1 MCGYFTAA
9 MLPNAPTSCPHCSS
23 DEAQPAAVL
32 KESLPPAAYICPMC
46 EGVRSDKPG
55 ACPHCGMALEKNPLA
70 QRNEPEC
77 CGDGGDDEVNDLWW
91 RVRWST
97 AMAAPVVL
105 LSMGMDLPVI
115 RDIPHE
121 ASGWMQFVWATP
133 VVFWVGWP
141 LLVRF
146 ASSLRTL
153 RFNMFTLI
161 GLGVLA
167 AWGYSTYVTWFAS
180 PGIIVGLGGH
190 DFANH
195 APIYFESAA
204 VITVLVLLGQLL
216 ELRARKA
223 TGSAIRALMNLAPK
237 TALLVR
243 DGEEIETPVEDIQI
257 NDVLRIKPGSRI
269 PVDGIVIEGTST
281 VDESMLTGESMPQKK
296 EANAAVTGGTVNG
309 SGTFLMRAE
318 RVGAHTLLSQIVE
331 MTAKAQASRAPVQRL
346 ADSVS
351 AWFVPAVIGIAAL
364 TFLLWWQFGPQPSF
378 AFAVVNAVAVLIIA
392 CPCALGLATP
402 MAVTVGLGRGAQLGV
417 LIKNAETLERLHEI
431 DIVMLDKTGT
441 LTEGKPSVTEVFP
454 LPGLSAR
461 DLLACAAAVESMSEH
476 PLATAIVN
484 AAKERSIPLAAVTDF
499 QAITGSGVLGNV
511 GESEVFIGQE
521 AFLKKNGVFISAECS
536 AHSMKMQAEGCT
548 VVVVV
553 LNEKPLGLIA
563 IKDKVKDSA
572 PAAIVALHALGLKL
586 QMITG
591 DSLATAQRVAKDLSI
606 DEVAAEVSPKEK
618 LLHVYQARGKDRH
631 VAFAGDGI
639 NDAPALAAADVG
651 IAMGSGTE
659 VAIQSAPVTLVK
671 GDLSALHQAFAL
683 SHATMKVI
691 RQNLMFAFLYNGL
704 GIPLAAGILYPFTG
718 WLLNPMIASVAMSLS
733 SVSVILNSLRLR
745 RFK

>member
-1 MCGYFTAA
+1 MQ
-9 MLPNAPTSCPHCSS
+9 PDAPTSCPNCAS
-23 DEAQPAAVL
+23 DEEAVDVA
-32 KESLPPAAYICPMC
+32 KQAKQAKQAKLPPAAYICPMC
-46 EGVRSDKPG
+46 AGVRADKPG
-55 ACPHCGMALEKNPLA
+55 ACPQCGMALEKNPLA
-70 QRNEPEC
+70 HRNEPEC
-77 CGDGGDDEVNDLWW
+77 CGDGGDDEVRDLWW
-91 RVRWST
+91 RVRWSA
-97 AMAAPVVL
+97 AMTLPVVL
-105 LSMGMDLPVI
+105 LAMGMDLPII
-115 RDIPHE
+115 RDLPHD

-141 LLVRF
+141 LLLRF
-146 ASSLRTL
+146 ANSLRTL

-167 AWGYSTYVTWFAS
+167 AWLYSVVALMLPQWLPHAAKH
-180 PGIIVGLGGH
+180 GGMVY
-190 DFANH
+190 
-195 APIYFESAA
+195 YFESAA

-223 TGSAIRALMNLAPK
+223 TGSAIRTLMNLAPK
-237 TALLVR
+237 TALRVR
-243 DGEEIETPVEDIQI
+243 DGVETYTPLSAIQVGDI
-257 NDVLRIKPGSRI
+257 LRIKPGARI
-269 PVDGIVIEGTST
+269 PVDGVVTDGSSA

-296 EANAAVTGGTVNG
+296 AAKAAVTGGTVNSTG
-309 SGTFLMRAE
+309 SFLMRAE
-318 RVGAHTLLSQIVE
+318 RVGANTLLSQIVE
-331 MTAKAQASRAPVQRL
+331 MTTQAQASRAPVQRL
-346 ADSVS
+346 ADRVS
-351 AWFVPAVIGIAAL
+351 AWFVPAVVLIAVL
-364 TFLLWWQFGPQPSF
+364 TFVLWWSVGPEPSF

-417 LIKNAETLERLHEI
+417 LIKNAETLERLQTI

-441 LTEGKPSVTEVFP
+441 LTEGKPAVTEIFP

-461 DLLACAAAVESMSEH
+461 DLLACAAAVEATSEH

-484 AAKERSIPLAAVTDF
+484 AAKERNIPLAAVTDF
-499 QAITGSGVLGNV
+499 QFIPGGGVLGNI
-511 GESEVFIGQE
+511 GESEVFVGQ
-521 AFLKKNGVFISAECS
+521 ASFLKRNGVVLDAECLARS
-536 AHSMKMQAEGCT
+536 AKFQAEGCT
-548 VVVVV
+548 VVIVV

-563 IKDKVKDSA
+563 IKDKVKETT
-572 PAAIVALHALGLKL
+572 PEAIASLHALGLKL

-591 DSLATAQRVAKDLSI
+591 DSLAAAQRVAKDLGI

-651 IAMGSGTE
+651 IAMGTGTE
-659 VAIQSAPVTLVK
+659 VAIQSADVTLVK
-671 GDLSALHQAFAL
+671 GDLRALHQAFAL
-683 SHATMKVI
+683 SRATMQII
-691 RQNLMFAFLYNGL
+691 RQNLWFAFLYNGL
-704 GIPLAAGILYPFTG
+704 SIPVAAGILYPFTG
-718 WLLNPMIASVAMSLS
+718 WLLNPMLASVAMSLS

>member
-1 MCGYFTAA
+1 
-9 MLPNAPTSCPHCSS
+9 
-23 DEAQPAAVL
+23 
-32 KESLPPAAYICPMC
+32 
-46 EGVRSDKPG
+46 
-55 ACPHCGMALEKNPLA
+55 MALEKNPLA

-77 CGDGGDDEVNDLWW
+77 CGDGGDDEVQDLWW

-97 AMAAPVVL
+97 AMTAPVVL

-115 RDIPHE
+115 SEIPDE

-146 ASSLRTL
+146 ANSLRTL
-153 RFNMFTLI
+153 RLNMFTLI

-167 AWGYSTYVTWFAS
+167 AWVYSTAVLALPQWLPHSA
-180 PGIIVGLGGH
+180 GH
-190 DFANH
+190 GRMVL
-195 APIYFESAA
+195 YFESSA

-243 DGEEIETPVEDIQI
+243 SGEEIETPVDDIQI
-257 NDVLRIKPGSRI
+257 GDVLRIKPGARI
-269 PVDGIVIEGTST
+269 PVDGLVTDGSST

-296 EANAAVTGGTVNG
+296 EANAPVTGGTVNG

-318 RVGAHTLLSQIVE
+318 RVGTNTLLSQIVE

-346 ADSVS
+346 ADRVS
-351 AWFVPAVIGIAAL
+351 AWFVPAVVGVAVL

-417 LIKNAETLERLHEI
+417 LIRNAETLERLHGI

-441 LTEGKPSVTEVFP
+441 LTEGKPSVTEIFP

-476 PLATAIVN
+476 PLAAAIVN
-484 AAKERSIPLAAVTDF
+484 AAKERNIPLAAVTDF
-499 QAITGSGVLGNV
+499 QAITGGGVLGNV
-511 GESEVFIGQE
+511 GENEVFVGQE
-521 AFLKKNGVFISAECS
+521 SFLKKNGVLISAECH
-536 AHSMKMQAEGCT
+536 AHSIKMQAEGCT

-563 IKDKVKDSA
+563 VKDKVKESA
-572 PAAIVALHALGLKL
+572 PAAVKALQNLGLKL

-591 DSLATAQRVAKDLSI
+591 DSLATAQRVAKDLNI
-606 DEVAAEVSPKEK
+606 GEVAAEVSPKEK
-618 LLHVYQARGKDRH
+618 LLHVYQARGKDH
-631 VAFAGDGI
+631 QVAFAGDGI

-651 IAMGSGTE
+651 IAMGSGTD

-671 GDLSALHQAFAL
+671 GDLRALHQAFAL

-691 RQNLMFAFLYNGL
+691 RQNLLFAFLYNGL

-733 SVSVILNSLRLR
+733 SISVILNSLRLR

>member
-1 MCGYFTAA
+1 MCDGV
-9 MLPNAPTSCPHCSS
+9 SS
-23 DEAQPAAVL
+23 D
-32 KESLPPAAYICPMC
+32 KS
-46 EGVRSDKPG
+46 G

-77 CGDGGDDEVNDLWW
+77 CGDGGDEEVRDLWW

-97 AMAAPVVL
+97 AMTAPVVL
-105 LSMGMDLPVI
+105 LSMGMELPVI

-121 ASGWMQFVWATP
+121 ASAWMQFVWATP

-146 ASSLRTL
+146 ARSLVTL

-167 AWGYSTYVTWFAS
+167 AWTYSTVTLVAPQWLPHAATH
-180 PGIIVGLGGH
+180 GGMVL
-190 DFANH
+190 
-195 APIYFESAA
+195 YFESAA

-243 DGEEIETPVEDIQI
+243 DGHEIDTPIDDIQPGDI
-257 NDVLRIKPGSRI
+257 LRLKPGSRI
-269 PVDGIVIEGTST
+269 PVDGIVTEGSST

-296 EANAAVTGGTVNG
+296 EAGSAVTGGTVNAT
-309 SGTFLMRAE
+309 GTFLMRAE
-318 RVGAHTLLSQIVE
+318 RVGANTVLSQIVE

-346 ADSVS
+346 ADRVS
-351 AWFVPAVIGIAAL
+351 AWFVPTVVGIALL

-402 MAVTVGLGRGAQLGV
+402 MAVTVGLGRGAQLGI
-417 LIKNAETLERLHEI
+417 LIKNAETLERLHGI
-431 DIVMLDKTGT
+431 DILMLDKTGT
-441 LTEGKPSVTEVFP
+441 LTEGKPSVAEIFP

-461 DLLACAAAVESMSEH
+461 DLLACAAAVEAVSEH
-476 PLATAIVN
+476 PIATAIVR
-484 AAKERSIPLAAVTDF
+484 AAKERNIPLAAVTDF
-499 QAITGSGVLGNV
+499 QSITGSGVLGNV
-511 GESEVFIGQE
+511 GDSEVFIGQE
-521 AFLKKNGVFISAECS
+521 AFLKKNGVFISAEC
-536 AHSMKMQAEGCT
+536 HTQSMRMQAEGCT

-563 IKDKVKDSA
+563 IKDKLKESA
-572 PAAIVALHALGLKL
+572 PPAITALHALGLKL

-591 DSLATAQRVAKDLSI
+591 DSLATAQRVAKDLGI
-606 DEVAAEVSPKEK
+606 DDVAAEVSSKEK

-651 IAMGSGTE
+651 IAMGTGTE
-659 VAIQSAPVTLVK
+659 VAIQSAAVTLMK
-671 GDLSALHQAFAL
+671 GDLRALHQAFSL
-683 SHATMKVI
+683 SRATMKVI

-704 GIPLAAGILYPFTG
+704 GIPLAAGILYPLTG
-718 WLLNPMIASVAMSLS
+718 WLLNPMIASIAMSLS

-745 RFK
+745 RF

>member
-1 MCGYFTAA
+1 MQ
-9 MLPNAPTSCPHCSS
+9 PNAPTSCPHCSS
-23 DEAQPAAVL
+23 GEEKPVIVETIIKPAA
-32 KESLPPAAYICPMC
+32 PAAYICPMC
-46 EGVRSDKPG
+46 AGVGSDKPG
-55 ACPHCGMALEKNPLA
+55 ACPQCGMALEKNPLA
-70 QRNEPEC
+70 RRYEPEC
-77 CGDGGDDEVNDLWW
+77 CGDGGDEEVRDLWW
-91 RVRWST
+91 RVRWSA
-97 AMAAPVVL
+97 AMTIPVLL

-115 RDIPHE
+115 RGIPHE

-146 ASSLRTL
+146 GRSLLTL
-153 RFNMFTLI
+153 KLNMFTLI

-167 AWGYSTYVTWFAS
+167 AWVYSTVAVFMPHLLPHEAAH
-180 PGIIVGLGGH
+180 GMAL
-190 DFANH
+190 
-195 APIYFESAA
+195 YFESAA
-204 VITVLVLLGQLL
+204 VITVLVLVGQLL

-223 TGSAIRALMNLAPK
+223 TGSAIRALMNLAPT

-243 DGEEIETPVEDIQI
+243 DGVEIDTPVDAIQTG
-257 NDVLRIKPGSRI
+257 DVLRIKPGARI
-269 PVDGIVIEGTST
+269 PVDGIVTEGSSS
-281 VDESMLTGESMPQKK
+281 VDESMLTGEPMPRTK
-296 EANAAVTGGTVNG
+296 EAGARVTGGTVNG
-309 SGTFLMRAE
+309 AGSFLMRAE
-318 RVGAHTLLSQIVE
+318 RVGANTLLSQIVE
-331 MTAKAQASRAPVQRL
+331 MTAKAQASRAPIQRL
-346 ADSVS
+346 ADRVS
-351 AWFVPAVIGIAAL
+351 AWFVPAVVGVALL
-364 TFLLWWQFGPQPSF
+364 TFLLWWSFGPQPSL

-417 LIKNAETLERLHEI
+417 LIKNAETLERLQDI

-441 LTEGKPSVTEVFP
+441 LTEGKPSVTEIVP

-461 DLLACAAAVESMSEH
+461 DLLACAAAVEALSEH
-476 PLATAIVN
+476 PIAAAIVN
-484 AAKERSIPLAAVTDF
+484 AAKERNIPLAAVSDF
-499 QAITGSGVLGNV
+499 QSITGGGVLGNI
-511 GESEVFIGQE
+511 GENEVFVGQ
-521 AFLKKNGVFISAECS
+521 ASFLKKNGVFIDAECL
-536 AHSMKMQAEGCT
+536 ARTAQFQAEGCT

-563 IKDKVKDSA
+563 IKDKIKETT
-572 PAAIVALHALGLKL
+572 PQAIEALHALGLKL

-591 DSLATAQRVAKDLSI
+591 DALPTAQRVAKDLGI

-651 IAMGSGTE
+651 IAMGTGTE
-659 VAIQSAPVTLVK
+659 AAIESASITLVK
-671 GDLSALHQAFAL
+671 GDLLALHQAFAL
-683 SHATMKVI
+683 SRATMKII
-691 RQNLMFAFLYNGL
+691 RQNMLFAFLYNGL
-704 GIPLAAGILYPFTG
+704 GIPLAAGLLYPFTG

-733 SVSVILNSLRLR
+733 SVCVILNSLRLR

>member
-1 MCGYFTAA
+1 
-9 MLPNAPTSCPHCSS
+9 MLPNAPTPCPHCSS
-23 DEAQPAAVL
+23 HEAQPAAAV
-32 KESLPPAAYICPMC
+32 KENLPPALYICPMC

-55 ACPHCGMALEKNPLA
+55 ACPICGMALEKNPLA

-77 CGDGGDDEVNDLWW
+77 CGDGGDDEVNDLWR
-91 RVRWST
+91 RVLWSA
-97 AMAAPVVL
+97 AMTAPVVL
-105 LSMGMDLPVI
+105 LAMGMDLPLI

-167 AWGYSTYVTWFAS
+167 AWLYSTIALAAPNLLPHAATH
-180 PGIIVGLGGH
+180 GGMVL
-190 DFANH
+190 
-195 APIYFESAA
+195 YFESAA
-204 VITVLVLLGQLL
+204 VITVLVLIGQLL
-216 ELRARKA
+216 ELRARSA

-237 TALLVR
+237 TALLIR
-243 DGEEIETPVEDIQI
+243 DGREIETPVDDIQI
-257 NDVLRIKPGSRI
+257 GDILRLKPGSRI
-269 PVDGIVIEGTST
+269 PVDGILTEGSST

-296 EANAAVTGGTVNG
+296 EAGASVTGGTVNG

-318 RVGAHTLLSQIVE
+318 RVGANTLLSQIVE

-346 ADSVS
+346 ADRVS
-351 AWFVPAVIGIAAL
+351 AWFVPAVVGVAAL

-441 LTEGKPSVTEVFP
+441 LTEGKPSVSELFP
-454 LPGLSAR
+454 LPGFSAH

-484 AAKERSIPLAAVTDF
+484 AAKERSIPIAAVTDF
-499 QAITGSGVLGNV
+499 QSVTGGGVLGKV
-511 GESEVFIGQE
+511 GESEVFIGHE
-521 AFLKKNGVFISAECS
+521 AFLKKNGIFVSAECH
-536 AHSMKMQAEGCT
+536 AHSVKMQEEGCT

-553 LNEKPLGLIA
+553 LNDKPLGLIA
-563 IKDKVKDSA
+563 IKDKIKESA
-572 PAAIVALHALGLKL
+572 PAAIAVLHALGLKL

-591 DSLATAQRVAKDLSI
+591 DALATAQRVAKDLSI

-659 VAIQSAPVTLVK
+659 VAIQSAAVTLVK
-671 GDLSALHQAFAL
+671 GDLRALHQAFAL
-683 SHATMKVI
+683 SRATMKII
-691 RQNLMFAFLYNGL
+691 RQNLLFAFLYNGL

-745 RFK
+745 QFK

>member
-1 MCGYFTAA
+1 
-9 MLPNAPTSCPHCSS
+9 MLPTAPSSCPHCSS
-23 DEAQPAAVL
+23 DEGKPAAAV

-55 ACPHCGMALEKNPLA
+55 ACPMCGMALEKNPLA

-77 CGDGGDDEVNDLWW
+77 CGDGGDDEVNDLWS

-97 AMAAPVVL
+97 AMTAPVVV
-105 LSMGMDLPVI
+105 LSMGMDLPLI

-133 VVFWVGWP
+133 VVFWAGWP
-141 LLVRF
+141 LMVRF
-146 ASSLRTL
+146 ANSLRSL

-167 AWGYSTYVTWFAS
+167 AWLYSTVALAVPQWLPHAARH
-180 PGIIVGLGGH
+180 GGMVL
-190 DFANH
+190 
-195 APIYFESAA
+195 YFESAA
-204 VITVLVLLGQLL
+204 VITVLVLIGQLL

-237 TALLVR
+237 SAWLIR
-243 DGEEIETPVEDIQI
+243 DGEEIETLVDDIQI
-257 NDVLRIKPGSRI
+257 GDVLRIKPGGRI
-269 PVDGIVIEGTST
+269 PVDGSVTEGSST

-296 EANAAVTGGTVNG
+296 EANAGVTGGTVNG

-318 RVGAHTLLSQIVE
+318 RVGANTLLSQIVE

-346 ADSVS
+346 ADRVS
-351 AWFVPAVIGIAAL
+351 SWFVPAVVGVAVL

-378 AFAVVNAVAVLIIA
+378 VFAVVNAVAVLIIA

-454 LPGLSAR
+454 LPGLSAH

-484 AAKERSIPLAAVTDF
+484 AAKERSIPIAAVTDF
-499 QAITGSGVLGNV
+499 QSVTGGVLGNV
-511 GESEVFIGQE
+511 GGSEVFIGQE
-521 AFLKKNGVFISAECS
+521 SFLKKNGVFVSAECR
-536 AHSMKMQAEGCT
+536 AHSVKMQEEGCT

-563 IKDKVKDSA
+563 IKDKIKESA
-572 PAAIVALHALGLKL
+572 PAAIAALHALGLKL

-591 DSLATAQRVAKDLSI
+591 DALATAQRVAKDLNI

-659 VAIQSAPVTLVK
+659 VAIQSAAVTLVK
-671 GDLSALHQAFAL
+671 GDLRALHQAFAL
-683 SHATMKVI
+683 SHATMKII

-745 RFK
+745 QFK

>member
-1 MCGYFTAA
+1 MV
-9 MLPNAPTSCPHCSS
+9 
-23 DEAQPAAVL
+23 VL
-32 KESLPPAAYICPMC
+32 KEDLPPAPYICPMC
-46 EGVRSDKPG
+46 EGVRADGPG
-55 ACPHCGMALEKNPLA
+55 ACPQCGMALEKNPLA
-70 QRNEPEC
+70 QRSEPEC
-77 CGDGGDDEVNDLWW
+77 CGDGGDDEVTDLWW

-97 AMAAPVVL
+97 AMTAPVVL

-146 ASSLRTL
+146 ARSLLTL

-167 AWGYSTYVTWFAS
+167 AWAYSTLALAVPQWLPHEARH
-180 PGIIVGLGGH
+180 GGMVL
-190 DFANH
+190 
-195 APIYFESAA
+195 YFESAA

-237 TALLVR
+237 TAWLVH
-243 DGEEIETPVEDIQI
+243 DGEEIETPVDEIQVGA
-257 NDVLRIKPGSRI
+257 VLRIKPGACV
-269 PVDGIVIEGTST
+269 PVDGIVTEGSST
-281 VDESMLTGESMPQKK
+281 VDESMLTGESMPQHK
-296 EANAAVTGGTVNG
+296 EANMAVTGGTVNG
-309 SGTFLMRAE
+309 NGSFLMRVE
-318 RVGAHTLLSQIVE
+318 RVGADTLLSQIVA
-331 MTAKAQASRAPVQRL
+331 MTAAAQASRAPVQRL
-346 ADSVS
+346 ADRVS
-351 AWFVPAVIGIAAL
+351 SWFVPAVVGVAVL

-417 LIKNAETLERLHEI
+417 LIKNAETLERLQEI
-431 DIVMLDKTGT
+431 DILMLDKTGT
-441 LTEGKPSVTEVFP
+441 LTEGQPSVTEVFP

-461 DLLACAAAVESMSEH
+461 DLLACAAAVEVMSEH

-484 AAKERSIPLAAVTDF
+484 AAKERNIPLATVTDF
-499 QAITGSGVLGNV
+499 QSITGSGVLGNV
-511 GESEVFIGQE
+511 GENEVFIGQE
-521 AFLKKNGVFISAECS
+521 AFLKKNGVFITAECQS
-536 AHSMKMQAEGCT
+536 QSMRMQAEGST

-563 IKDKVKDSA
+563 IKDKVKESA
-572 PAAIVALHALGLKL
+572 PAAIEALHALGLKL

-591 DSLATAQRVAKDLSI
+591 DALTTAQRVAKDLGI

-651 IAMGSGTE
+651 IAMGTGTE
-659 VAIQSAPVTLVK
+659 VAIQSAAVTLVK
-671 GDLSALHQAFAL
+671 GDLRALHQAFAL
-683 SHATMKVI
+683 SRATMKVI
-691 RQNLMFAFLYNGL
+691 RQNLLFAFLYNGL

>member
-1 MCGYFTAA
+1 

-23 DEAQPAAVL
+23 DEQKPAVATN
-32 KESLPPAAYICPMC
+32 LPPAAYICPMC
-46 EGVRSDKPG
+46 EDVRSDKPG
-55 ACPHCGMALEKNPLA
+55 ACPHCGMALQKNPLA

-77 CGDGGDDEVNDLWW
+77 CGDGGDDEVRDLWW
-91 RVRWST
+91 RVRWSA
-97 AMAAPVVL
+97 AMTVPVVL

-115 RDIPHE
+115 RDISHD

-141 LLVRF
+141 LLARF
-146 ASSLRTL
+146 ARSLRTL
-153 RFNMFTLI
+153 HFNMFTLI

-167 AWGYSTYVTWFAS
+167 AWTYSVVALVAPNWLPHQATH
-180 PGIIVGLGGH
+180 GGMTL
-190 DFANH
+190 
-195 APIYFESAA
+195 YFESAA

-216 ELRARKA
+216 ELRARNA
-223 TGSAIRALMNLAPK
+223 TGSAIRALMNLTPK
-237 TALLVR
+237 TALVVR
-243 DGEEIETPVEDIQI
+243 DGNEVETPVGEIQI
-257 NDVLRIKPGSRI
+257 GDVLRIKPGASI
-269 PVDGIVIEGTST
+269 PVDGLVTEGGSP
-281 VDESMLTGESMPQKK
+281 VDESMLTGESMPQAK
-296 EANAAVTGGTVNG
+296 EAGAAVTGGTVNG
-309 SGTFLMRAE
+309 NGTFLMRAE
-318 RVGAHTLLSQIVE
+318 RVGANTLLSQIVE

-346 ADSVS
+346 ADRVS
-351 AWFVPAVIGIAAL
+351 AWFVPAVVGVAAL

-417 LIKNAETLERLHEI
+417 LIKNAETLERLQEI

-441 LTEGKPSVTEVFP
+441 LTEGKPTVTEVFP

-461 DLLACAAAVESMSEH
+461 DLLACAAAVEAMSEH

-484 AAKERSIPLAAVTDF
+484 AAKERNIPLATVTDF
-499 QAITGSGVLGNV
+499 QSITGGGVLGNV
-511 GESEVFIGQE
+511 GENEVFIGQE
-521 AFLKKNGVFISAECS
+521 SFLKKNGVFVSAEC
-536 AHSMKMQAEGCT
+536 HVRSMQMQAEGCT
-548 VVVVV
+548 VVIVV

-563 IKDKVKDSA
+563 VKDKVKETT
-572 PAAIVALHALGLKL
+572 PAAIEALHAFGLKL

-591 DSLATAQRVAKDLSI
+591 DALATAQRVAKDLGI

-651 IAMGSGTE
+651 IAMGTGTE
-659 VAIQSAPVTLVK
+659 VAIQSASVTLLK
-671 GDLSALHQAFAL
+671 GDLRALHHAFAL
-683 SHATMKVI
+683 SRATMKVI
-691 RQNLMFAFLYNGL
+691 RQNLWFAFLYNGL
-704 GIPLAAGILYPFTG
+704 GIPLAAGLLYPLTG

-745 RFK
+745 WFK

>member
-1 MCGYFTAA
+1 
-9 MLPNAPTSCPHCSS
+9 MLPNAPTSCPHCPS
-23 DEAQPAAVL
+23 DEEQPVSVL
-32 KESLPPAAYICPMC
+32 KTALPPAPYICPMC
-46 EGVRSDKPG
+46 EGVRADGPG
-55 ACPHCGMALEKNPLA
+55 PCPQCGMALEKNPLA

-77 CGDGGDDEVNDLWW
+77 CGDGGEEEVRDLWW
-91 RVRWST
+91 RVRWSA
-97 AMAAPVVL
+97 AMTAPVL
-105 LSMGMDLPVI
+105 LLAMGMNLPVI
-115 RDIPHE
+115 RTISHD

-146 ASSLRTL
+146 ANSLRHL

-167 AWGYSTYVTWFAS
+167 AWIYSVVALVAPQWLPHEARH
-180 PGIIVGLGGH
+180 GGMTL
-190 DFANH
+190 
-195 APIYFESAA
+195 YFESAA

-223 TGSAIRALMNLAPK
+223 TGSAIRALMNLTPK

-243 DGEEIETPVEDIQI
+243 DGKEIETAVAAIQVG
-257 NDVLRIKPGSRI
+257 DVLRIKPGARI
-269 PVDGIVIEGTST
+269 PVDGIVTEGSSA

-296 EANAAVTGGTVNG
+296 AADAAVTGGTVN
-309 SGTFLMRAE
+309 STGTFLMRAE
-318 RVGAHTLLSQIVE
+318 RIGANTLLSQIVE
-331 MTAKAQASRAPVQRL
+331 MTAKAQASRAPVQQL
-346 ADSVS
+346 ADRVS
-351 AWFVPAVIGIAAL
+351 AWFVPVVVLIAAL

-417 LIKNAETLERLHEI
+417 LIKNAETLERLQQI

-441 LTEGKPSVTEVFP
+441 LTEGKPSVVEIFP

-461 DLLACAAAVESMSEH
+461 DLLACAAAVEALSEH
-476 PLATAIVN
+476 PLATAIVK
-484 AAKERSIPLAAVTDF
+484 AAEDRNIPLATVTDF
-499 QAITGSGVLGNV
+499 QSITGGGVLGMI
-511 GESEVFIGQE
+511 GESEVFVGQ
-521 AFLKKNGVFISAECS
+521 ASFLKKNGVFLDAECH
-536 AHSMKMQAEGCT
+536 ARSMQFQSEGCT
-548 VVVVV
+548 VVIVV

-563 IKDKVKDSA
+563 IKDKVKA
-572 PAAIVALHALGLKL
+572 TTPAAIASLHALGLKL

-591 DSLATAQRVAKDLSI
+591 DALPTAQRVAKDLGI

-651 IAMGSGTE
+651 IAMGTGTE
-659 VAIQSAPVTLVK
+659 VAIQSAAVTLVK
-671 GDLSALHQAFAL
+671 GDLRALHQAFAL
-683 SHATMKVI
+683 SRATMKII
-691 RQNLMFAFLYNGL
+691 RQNLWFAFLYNGL
-704 GIPLAAGILYPFTG
+704 GIPLAAGLLYPLTG

-745 RFK
+745 WFK

>member
-1 MCGYFTAA
+1 
-9 MLPNAPTSCPHCSS
+9 
-23 DEAQPAAVL
+23 
-32 KESLPPAAYICPMC
+32 
-46 EGVRSDKPG
+46 
-55 ACPHCGMALEKNPLA
+55 MALEKNPLA
-70 QRNEPEC
+70 RRNEPEC
-77 CGDGGDDEVNDLWW
+77 CGDGGEEEVRDLWW
-91 RVRWST
+91 RVRWSA
-97 AMAAPVVL
+97 AMTVPVVL

-115 RDIPHE
+115 RDIPHD
-121 ASGWMQFVWATP
+121 ASAWMQFVWATP

-141 LLVRF
+141 LLARF
-146 ASSLRTL
+146 WKSILTL

-167 AWGYSTYVTWFAS
+167 AWLYSVVALLVPTWLPHEATH
-180 PGIIVGLGGH
+180 GGM
-190 DFANH
+190 AL
-195 APIYFESAA
+195 YFESAA

-243 DGEEIETPVEDIQI
+243 DGQEIETPVDEIQI
-257 NDVLRIKPGSRI
+257 GDVLRLKPGARI
-269 PVDGIVIEGTST
+269 PVDGIVTEGNSS

-296 EANAAVTGGTVNG
+296 EAKAAVTGGTVNG
-309 SGTFLMRAE
+309 NGTFLMRAE
-318 RVGAHTLLSQIVE
+318 RVGANTLLSQIVE

-346 ADSVS
+346 ADRVS
-351 AWFVPAVIGIAAL
+351 SWFVPAVVGVAVL
-364 TFLLWWQFGPQPSF
+364 TFLLWWKFGPQPSF

-417 LIKNAETLERLHEI
+417 LIKNAETLERLQDI
-431 DIVMLDKTGT
+431 DIVLLDKTGT
-441 LTEGKPSVTEVFP
+441 LTEGKPAVTEIFP

-461 DLLACAAAVESMSEH
+461 DLLACAAAVEAASEH

-484 AAKERSIPLAAVTDF
+484 AAKERNIPLATVTGF
-499 QAITGSGVLGNV
+499 QAITGGGVLGNI
-511 GESEVFIGQE
+511 GESEVFVGQ
-521 AFLKKNGVFISAECS
+521 ASFLKKNGVFIDAECHARS
-536 AHSMKMQAEGCT
+536 VQLQADGCT
-548 VVVVV
+548 VVIVV

-563 IKDKVKDSA
+563 IKDKIKEA
-572 PAAIVALHALGLKL
+572 TPQAIQALHALGLKL

-591 DSLATAQRVAKDLSI
+591 DALATAQRVAKDLGI

-651 IAMGSGTE
+651 IAMGTGTE
-659 VAIQSAPVTLVK
+659 VAIQSASVTLVK
-671 GDLSALHQAFAL
+671 GDLRALHQAFAL
-683 SHATMKVI
+683 SRATMKVI
-691 RQNLMFAFLYNGL
+691 RQNLWFAFLYNGL
-704 GIPLAAGILYPFTG
+704 GIPLAAGLLYPLTG

-733 SVSVILNSLRLR
+733 SVSVILNSLWLR
-745 RFK
+745 WFK

>member
-1 MCGYFTAA
+1 
-9 MLPNAPTSCPHCSS
+9 
-23 DEAQPAAVL
+23 
-32 KESLPPAAYICPMC
+32 MC
-46 EGVRSDKPG
+46 EGVRADAPG
-55 ACPHCGMALEKNPLA
+55 PCPQCGMALEKNPLA

-77 CGDGGDDEVNDLWW
+77 CGDGGEEEVRDLWW
-91 RVRWST
+91 RVRWSA
-97 AMAAPVVL
+97 AMTMPVVL
-105 LSMGMDLPVI
+105 LAMGVNLPVI
-115 RDIPHE
+115 RDIPHD
-121 ASGWMQFVWATP
+121 ASGWMQLVWATP

-146 ASSLRTL
+146 ANSLRHL

-167 AWGYSTYVTWFAS
+167 AWLYSVVALVAPNWLPHAATH
-180 PGIIVGLGGH
+180 GGMTL
-190 DFANH
+190 
-195 APIYFESAA
+195 YFESAA

-243 DGEEIETPVEDIQI
+243 DGKEIETAVTAIQVG
-257 NDVLRIKPGSRI
+257 DVLRIKPGARI
-269 PVDGIVIEGTST
+269 PVDGIVTEGSSA

-296 EANAAVTGGTVNG
+296 EANAAVTGGTVN
-309 SGTFLMRAE
+309 STGTFLMRAE
-318 RVGAHTLLSQIVE
+318 RVGANTLLSQIVE
-331 MTAKAQASRAPVQRL
+331 MTAKAQASRAPVQQL
-346 ADSVS
+346 ADRVS
-351 AWFVPAVIGIAAL
+351 AWFVPVVVLIAVL
-364 TFLLWWQFGPQPSF
+364 TFFLWWQFGPQPSF

-417 LIKNAETLERLHEI
+417 LIKNAETLERLQKI

-441 LTEGKPSVTEVFP
+441 LTEGKPSVVEVFP

-461 DLLACAAAVESMSEH
+461 DLLACAAAVEALSEH

-484 AAKERSIPLAAVTDF
+484 AAKERNIPLATVTDF
-499 QAITGSGVLGNV
+499 QSITGGGVLGNI
-511 GESEVFIGQE
+511 GDSEVFVGQ
-521 AFLKKNGVFISAECS
+521 ASFLKKNGVFLDAECH
-536 AHSMKMQAEGCT
+536 ARSMQFQSEGCT
-548 VVVVV
+548 VVIVV

-563 IKDKVKDSA
+563 IKDKVKETT
-572 PAAIVALHALGLKL
+572 PAAIASLHALGLKL

-591 DSLATAQRVAKDLSI
+591 DALPTAQRVAKDLGI

-651 IAMGSGTE
+651 IAMGTGTE
-659 VAIQSAPVTLVK
+659 VAIQSAAVTLVK
-671 GDLSALHQAFAL
+671 GDLRALHQAFAL
-683 SHATMKVI
+683 SRATMKII
-691 RQNLMFAFLYNGL
+691 RQNLWFAFLYNGL
-704 GIPLAAGILYPFTG
+704 GIPLAAGLLYPLTG
-718 WLLNPMIASVAMSLS
+718 WRLNPMIASVAMSLS

-745 RFK
+745 WFK

>member
-1 MCGYFTAA
+1 MS
-9 MLPNAPTSCPHCSS
+9 PNAPTSCPHCSS
-23 DEAQPAAVL
+23 DEAQPAAAV

-55 ACPHCGMALEKNPLA
+55 ACPQCGMALEKNPLA

-77 CGDGGDDEVNDLWW
+77 CGDGGDDEVQDLWW
-91 RVRWST
+91 RVRWSA
-97 AMAAPVVL
+97 AMTAPVVL
-105 LSMGMDLPVI
+105 LSMGMDLPFI
-115 RDIPHE
+115 RDIHPE
-121 ASGWMQFVWATP
+121 ASGWMQFVWASP

-146 ASSLRTL
+146 ANSLRTL

-167 AWGYSTYVTWFAS
+167 AWLYSTAALAVPHWLPHAATH
-180 PGIIVGLGGH
+180 GGMVL
-190 DFANH
+190 
-195 APIYFESAA
+195 YFESAA
-204 VITVLVLLGQLL
+204 VITVLVLIGQLL

-243 DGEEIETPVEDIQI
+243 NGEEIETPVDDIQI
-257 NDVLRIKPGSRI
+257 GDVLRIKPGARI
-269 PVDGIVIEGTST
+269 PVDGSVTEGSST

-296 EANAAVTGGTVNG
+296 EANASVTGGTVNA

-318 RVGAHTLLSQIVE
+318 RVGANTLLSQIVE

-346 ADSVS
+346 ADRVS
-351 AWFVPAVIGIAAL
+351 AWFVPAVVGIAAL

-431 DIVMLDKTGT
+431 DILMLDKTGT

-454 LPGLSAR
+454 LPGLSGR

-484 AAKERSIPLAAVTDF
+484 AAKERNIPIAAVTDF
-499 QAITGSGVLGNV
+499 QSITGSGVLGNV

-521 AFLKKNGVFISAECS
+521 AFLKKNGVFISAECH

-563 IKDKVKDSA
+563 IKDKIKESA
-572 PAAIVALHALGLKL
+572 PAAITALHALGLKL

-591 DSLATAQRVAKDLSI
+591 DALTTAQRVAKDLNI

-651 IAMGSGTE
+651 IAMGSGTD

-671 GDLSALHQAFAL
+671 GDLRALHQAFAL
-683 SHATMKVI
+683 SHATMKII

-718 WLLNPMIASVAMSLS
+718 WLLNPMVASVAMSLS

-745 RFK
+745 QFQ

>member
-1 MCGYFTAA
+1 MS
-9 MLPNAPTSCPHCSS
+9 PNAPTSCPHCSS
-23 DEAQPAAVL
+23 DEAQPAAAV

-55 ACPHCGMALEKNPLA
+55 PCPQCGMALEKNPLA

-77 CGDGGDDEVNDLWW
+77 CGDGGDDEVRDLWW
-91 RVRWST
+91 RVRWSA
-97 AMAAPVVL
+97 AMTAPVVL

-121 ASGWMQFVWATP
+121 ASGWIQFVWATP

-146 ASSLRTL
+146 ANSLRSL

-167 AWGYSTYVTWFAS
+167 AWMYSLVALAVPQWLPHMA
-180 PGIIVGLGGH
+180 GH
-190 DFANH
+190 AGMVL
-195 APIYFESAA
+195 YFESAA
-204 VITVLVLLGQLL
+204 VITVLVLIGQLL

-243 DGEEIETPVEDIQI
+243 NGEEIETPVDGIQI
-257 NDVLRIKPGSRI
+257 GDALRIKPGTRI
-269 PVDGIVIEGTST
+269 PVDGSVTEGTSS

-296 EANAAVTGGTVNG
+296 EAGAAVTGGTVNA

-318 RVGAHTLLSQIVE
+318 RVGANTLLSQIVE

-346 ADSVS
+346 ADRVS
-351 AWFVPAVIGIAAL
+351 AWFVPAVVGVAAL
-364 TFLLWWQFGPQPSF
+364 TFLLWWQLGPQPSF

-431 DIVMLDKTGT
+431 DILMLDKTGT

-454 LPGLSAR
+454 LPGLAAR

-484 AAKERSIPLAAVTDF
+484 AAKERNIPIAAVTDF
-499 QAITGSGVLGNV
+499 QAVTGSGVLGNV
-511 GESEVFIGQE
+511 GENEVFIGQE
-521 AFLKKNGVFISAECS
+521 AFLKKNGVFISAECH
-536 AHSMKMQAEGCT
+536 AHSLKMQAEGCT

-563 IKDKVKDSA
+563 IKDKVKESA
-572 PAAIVALHALGLKL
+572 PAAITALHALGLKL

-591 DSLATAQRVAKDLSI
+591 DALTTAQRVAKDLNI

-651 IAMGSGTE
+651 IAMGSGTD

-671 GDLSALHQAFAL
+671 GDLRALHQAFAL
-683 SHATMKVI
+683 SHATMKII

-718 WLLNPMIASVAMSLS
+718 WLLNPMVASVAMSLS
-733 SVSVILNSLRLR
+733 SISVILNSLRLR

>member
-1 MCGYFTAA
+1 MQPT
-9 MLPNAPTSCPHCSS
+9 APTSCPHCSS
-23 DEAQPAAVL
+23 DEKQPVL
-32 KESLPPAAYICPMC
+32 MPKTNLPPAPYICPMC

-55 ACPHCGMALEKNPLA
+55 ACPQCGMALEKNPLA
-70 QRNEPEC
+70 KRNEPEC
-77 CGDGGDDEVNDLWW
+77 CGDGGEEEVNDLWW
-91 RVRWST
+91 RVRWSA
-97 AMAAPVVL
+97 AMTVPVVL

-121 ASGWMQFVWATP
+121 ASAWMQFVWATP

-141 LLVRF
+141 LIVRF
-146 ASSLRTL
+146 GNSIRRLS
-153 RFNMFTLI
+153 FNMFTLI

-167 AWGYSTYVTWFAS
+167 AWIYSVLALVAPSWLPHEATH
-180 PGIIVGLGGH
+180 GGM
-190 DFANH
+190 AL
-195 APIYFESAA
+195 YFESAA

-223 TGSAIRALMNLAPK
+223 TGSAIRALMNLTPK
-237 TALLVR
+237 TALLIR
-243 DGEEIETPVEDIQI
+243 DGMEIDTPVDSIQI
-257 NDVLRIKPGSRI
+257 GDILRLKPGARI
-269 PVDGIVIEGTST
+269 PVDGVVIEGSSS

-296 EANAAVTGGTVNG
+296 EAKAAVTAGTVNG
-309 SGTFLMRAE
+309 NGTFLMRAE
-318 RVGAHTLLSQIVE
+318 RVGANTLLSQIVE

-346 ADSVS
+346 ADRVS
-351 AWFVPAVIGIAAL
+351 AWFVPAVVGVAVL
-364 TFLLWWQFGPQPSF
+364 TFLLWWKFGPQPSF

-417 LIKNAETLERLHEI
+417 LIKNAETLERLQDI
-431 DIVMLDKTGT
+431 DILMLDKTGT
-441 LTEGKPSVTEVFP
+441 LTEGKPSVTEIVP

-461 DLLACAAAVESMSEH
+461 DLLACAAAVEALSEH
-476 PLATAIVN
+476 PIAAAIVS
-484 AAKERSIPLAAVTDF
+484 AAKERNIPLATVTGF
-499 QAITGSGVLGNV
+499 QAITGGGVLGNI
-511 GESEVFIGQE
+511 GESEVFVGQ
-521 AFLKKNGVFISAECS
+521 ASFLKKNGVFIDAECLARS
-536 AHSMKMQAEGCT
+536 AQLQADGCT
-548 VVVVV
+548 VVIVV

-563 IKDKVKDSA
+563 IKDKVKETT
-572 PAAIVALHALGLKL
+572 PAAIESLHALGLKL

-591 DSLATAQRVAKDLSI
+591 DALPTAQRVAKDLGI

-651 IAMGSGTE
+651 IAMGTGTE
-659 VAIQSAPVTLVK
+659 VAIQSAAVTLVK
-671 GDLSALHQAFAL
+671 GDLRTLHQAFAL
-683 SHATMKVI
+683 SRATMKVI
-691 RQNLMFAFLYNGL
+691 RQNLWFAFLYNGL
-704 GIPLAAGILYPFTG
+704 GIPLAAGLLYPLTG

-745 RFK
+745 WFK

>member
-1 MCGYFTAA
+1 

-23 DEAQPAAVL
+23 DEQKPAVATN
-32 KESLPPAAYICPMC
+32 LPPAAYICPMC
-46 EGVRSDKPG
+46 EDVRSDKPG
-55 ACPHCGMALEKNPLA
+55 ACPHCGMALQKNPLA

-77 CGDGGDDEVNDLWW
+77 CGDGGDDEVRDLWW
-91 RVRWST
+91 RVRWSA
-97 AMAAPVVL
+97 AMTVPVVL

-115 RDIPHE
+115 RDISHD

-141 LLVRF
+141 LLARF
-146 ASSLRTL
+146 ARSLRTL
-153 RFNMFTLI
+153 HFNMFTLI

-167 AWGYSTYVTWFAS
+167 AWTYSVVALMAPNWLPHQATH
-180 PGIIVGLGGH
+180 GGMTL
-190 DFANH
+190 
-195 APIYFESAA
+195 YFESAA

-216 ELRARKA
+216 ELRARNA
-223 TGSAIRALMNLAPK
+223 TGSAIRALMNLTPK
-237 TALLVR
+237 TALVVR
-243 DGEEIETPVEDIQI
+243 DGNEVETPVGEIQI
-257 NDVLRIKPGSRI
+257 GDVLRIKPGAGI
-269 PVDGIVIEGTST
+269 PVDGIVTEGGSS
-281 VDESMLTGESMPQKK
+281 VDESMLTGESMPQAK
-296 EANAAVTGGTVNG
+296 EAGAAVTGGTVNG
-309 SGTFLMRAE
+309 NGAFLMRAE
-318 RVGAHTLLSQIVE
+318 RVGANTLLSQIVE

-346 ADSVS
+346 ADRVS
-351 AWFVPAVIGIAAL
+351 AWFVPAVVGVAAL

-417 LIKNAETLERLHEI
+417 LIKNAETLERLQDI

-441 LTEGKPSVTEVFP
+441 LTEGKPTVTEVFP

-461 DLLACAAAVESMSEH
+461 DLLACAAAVEAMSEH

-484 AAKERSIPLAAVTDF
+484 AAKERNIPLATVTDF
-499 QAITGSGVLGNV
+499 QSITGGGVLGNV
-511 GESEVFIGQE
+511 GENEVFIGQE
-521 AFLKKNGVFISAECS
+521 SFLKKNGVFVSAECH
-536 AHSMKMQAEGCT
+536 ARSMQMQAEGCT
-548 VVVVV
+548 VVIVV

-563 IKDKVKDSA
+563 VKDKIKETT
-572 PAAIVALHALGLKL
+572 PAAIEALHAFGLKL

-591 DSLATAQRVAKDLSI
+591 DALATAQRVAKDLGI

-651 IAMGSGTE
+651 IAMGTGTE
-659 VAIQSAPVTLVK
+659 VAIQSASVTLLK
-671 GDLSALHQAFAL
+671 GDLRALHHAFAL
-683 SHATMKVI
+683 SRATMKVI
-691 RQNLMFAFLYNGL
+691 RQNLWFAFLYNGL
-704 GIPLAAGILYPFTG
+704 GIPLAAGLLYPLTG

-745 RFK
+745 WFK